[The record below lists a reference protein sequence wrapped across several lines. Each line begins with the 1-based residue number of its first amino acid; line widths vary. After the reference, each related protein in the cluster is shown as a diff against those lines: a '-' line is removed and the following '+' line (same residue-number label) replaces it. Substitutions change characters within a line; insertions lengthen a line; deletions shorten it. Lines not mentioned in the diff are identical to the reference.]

1 MLKKTKKVKLTNH
14 KIEEVLTQLNKFK
27 AKKTPTDALTM
38 YKIVKNIKKLEEI
51 IKPYLEV
58 KNSLIVKYG
67 KSDKDGNIAV
77 EQKNLSEFAQELQPI
92 ANEVNDIEIQ
102 IIDLD
107 SIKGMTVDMDDMLA
121 LEIMIK
127 DGED

>member
-1 MLKKTKKVKLTNH
+1 MKKTKKVKLTNH

-27 AKKTPTDALTM
+27 AKRIPTDALTM

-67 KSDKDGNIAV
+67 ESDKDGNTAV
-77 EQKNLSEFAQELQPI
+77 AQKNLSKFAQELQPV

-102 IIDLD
+102 TIGLD

-121 LEIMIK
+121 LEIMI
-127 DGED
+127 EE